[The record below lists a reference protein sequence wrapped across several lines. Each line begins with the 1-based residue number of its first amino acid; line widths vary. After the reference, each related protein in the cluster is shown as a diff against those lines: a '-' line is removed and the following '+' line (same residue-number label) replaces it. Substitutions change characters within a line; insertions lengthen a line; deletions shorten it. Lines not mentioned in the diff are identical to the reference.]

1 MYPSLETPVLHAFQF
16 AYNFNSAV
24 TFFILYNTL
33 DVPLSAN
40 SVVTLLVNS
49 RGWNFLR
56 VVFSQTRNFTV
67 IAFNGWIYSIEFFS
81 HLPWKTEFAVRFFT
95 VLNIFFT
102 IQDFWATYA
111 CPDTQSLPWKFSLY
125 WIYFYISRFLR
136 NLPLPWKTKCAL
148 NSPYW
153 IYMFYHSAFLS
164 NLRLPWKIQVA
175 LKCFTVLKYFSHS
188 GFLSNLRVPWKTKC
202 ALNSLYWI
210 YIFIIQDF
218 WATSVCPEKHELPWY
233 FSLYWNIFIIQEFW
247 ATCACSESRVC
258 PEFTVLNI
266 YFFHSGFLSNL
277 LLPWKIRVA
286 LIFFTVLKCFYH
298 SGVLSNLRL
307 PWKHFALKFFKT
319 GGRPPPWPPLV
330 WITITTTSIKRSS
343 PLSEK
348 VFSILLLLLI
358 GLLKKE

>member
-1 MYPSLETPVLHAFQF
+1 MYPSLETPVLHAFKF

-24 TFFILYNTL
+24 TFFILYNTV

-81 HLPWKTEFAVRFFT
+81 HLPWKTEFAVRFST

-188 GFLSNLRVPWKTKC
+188 GFLSNLRVPWKQGFP
-202 ALNSLYWI
+202 WI
-210 YIFIIQDF
+210 HCIEYIFLSF
-218 WATSVCPEKHELPWY
+218 R
-233 FSLYWNIFIIQEFW
+233 IFEQL
-247 ATCACSESRVC
+247 A
-258 PEFTVLNI
+258 
-266 YFFHSGFLSNL
+266 
-277 LLPWKIRVA
+277 
-286 LIFFTVLKCFYH
+286 
-298 SGVLSNLRL
+298 
-307 PWKHFALKFFKT
+307 FALKNTSCPDIFHCIEMFLSFRSFEQLAIALKT
-319 GGRPPPWPPLV
+319 FCPEIFQDRWATAPLTPPSYGSQSRRL
-330 WITITTTSIKRSS
+330 R
-343 PLSEK
+343 
-348 VFSILLLLLI
+348 
-358 GLLKKE
+358 